1 MSGHSKW
8 ATTKRHKA
16 SVDAKRGKI
25 FSVVS
30 KEITLAARDGGKDPE
45 FNPRLR
51 TLITKAKQSNMPAD
65 NIDRAIKKGTGELGG
80 IIIEELLYEG
90 YAPGGVGLI
99 VEVTTDNKN
108 RSASEVRS
116 TFSKAG
122 GNLAGA
128 GALAFN
134 FKRKGQF
141 LLAKEKIGEDDLTE
155 LALENDAEDVIVEE
169 EHYEVICE
177 TALYDQIAE
186 ALSNAEI
193 SPDSSELAYLPNNLV
208 QVTDEDVARKILK
221 LVDDRR
227 RAISMALDSAGNE
240 DCVLI
245 AGKGHETFQEVQY
258 TAIPF
263 DDRTVAGELLS
274 AKHLT
279 D

>member
-16 SVDAKRGKI
+16 AVDAKRGKI
-25 FSVVS
+25 FSVIS
-30 KEITLAARDGGKDPE
+30 KEITLAARDGGKDAE

-51 TLITKAKQSNMPAD
+51 TLIVKAKQSNMPAD

-80 IIIEELLYEG
+80 VIIEELLYEG
-90 YAPGGVGLI
+90 YGPNGVGLI

-134 FKRKGQF
+134 FKRKGQI
-141 LLAKEKIGEDDLTE
+141 LIAKEKIEEDALTE
-155 LALENDAEDVIVEE
+155 LALENDAEDVIVED

-177 TALYDQIAE
+177 TTYYDKIAE
-186 ALSNAEI
+186 ALSNVSVE
-193 SPDSSELAYLPNNLV
+193 PDSSELAYLPNNLV
-208 QVTDEDVARKILK
+208 EVSDEDAARKILK
-221 LVDDRR
+221 LVENLEELEDVKAVHSNYDIDD
-227 RAISMALDSAGNE
+227 ALLD
-240 DCVLI
+240 VL
-245 AGKGHETFQEVQY
+245 
-258 TAIPF
+258 
-263 DDRTVAGELLS
+263 S
-274 AKHLT
+274 
-279 D
+279 

>member
-25 FSVVS
+25 FSVIS

-65 NIDRAIKKGTGELGG
+65 NIDRAVKKGTGELGG
-80 IIIEELLYEG
+80 VIIEELLYEG
-90 YAPGGVGLI
+90 YGPGGVGLI

-108 RSASEVRS
+108 RSASDVRS
-116 TFSKAG
+116 TFSKGG

-128 GALAFN
+128 GAVAFN

-141 LLAKEKIGEDDLTE
+141 LLAKEKIGEDALTE
-155 LALENDAEDVIVEE
+155 LALENDAEDVVVEV

-177 TALYDQIAE
+177 TAKYDQIAD
-186 ALSNAEI
+186 ALSKSEI
-193 SPDSSELAYLPNNLV
+193 SPDSSELAYIPDNVV
-208 QVTDEDVARKILK
+208 QVTDVDMARKILK
-221 LVDDRR
+221 LVDNLEDLEDVK
-227 RAISMALDSAGNE
+227 AVHGNYDIDDALLES
-240 DCVLI
+240 
-245 AGKGHETFQEVQY
+245 
-258 TAIPF
+258 
-263 DDRTVAGELLS
+263 
-274 AKHLT
+274 LT
-279 D
+279 S

>member
-25 FSVVS
+25 FSVIS

-65 NIDRAIKKGTGELGG
+65 NIDRAVKKGTGELGG
-80 IIIEELLYEG
+80 VIIEELLYEG
-90 YAPGGVGLI
+90 YGPGGVGLI

-108 RSASEVRS
+108 RSASDVRS
-116 TFSKAG
+116 TFSKGG

-128 GALAFN
+128 GAVAFN

-141 LLAKEKIGEDDLTE
+141 LLAKEKSGEDALTE
-155 LALENDAEDVIVEE
+155 LALENDAEDVVVEV

-177 TALYDQIAE
+177 TAQYDQIAD
-186 ALSNAEI
+186 ALSKSEI
-193 SPDSSELAYLPNNLV
+193 SPDSSELAYIPDNVV
-208 QVTDEDVARKILK
+208 QVTDEDMARKILK
-221 LVDDRR
+221 LVDNLEDLEDVK
-227 RAISMALDSAGNE
+227 AVHGNYDIDDALLES
-240 DCVLI
+240 
-245 AGKGHETFQEVQY
+245 
-258 TAIPF
+258 
-263 DDRTVAGELLS
+263 
-274 AKHLT
+274 LT
-279 D
+279 S